1 MISQV
6 KLMLLVVGAAFGD
19 GSKVPELSG
28 IKVVAPISQLERLKK
43 NSLVFPSFITKVDRG
58 ESEIP

>member
-19 GSKVPELSG
+19 WNKVPELSG
-28 IKVVAPISQLERLKK
+28 IKVVAPISQQERLKK
-43 NSLVFPSFITKVDRG
+43 SIWRDGEKEIDR
-58 ESEIP
+58 

>member
-43 NSLVFPSFITKVDRG
+43 SIWRDGEKEIDR
-58 ESEIP
+58 